1 MAALAPS
8 QRFPILSHWGVTGGE
23 FARQAGPAL
32 QQVDFSVIQTFSF
45 FNAQPA
51 MVERFLQHASNVS
64 SVRRIEDIKA
74 PVGVAHA
81 YDLMHLLAKAINL
94 AGSTQRSAVRDAL
107 ERLPAHR
114 GLVKLYQ
121 PAFTA
126 ARHEALGAREL
137 LMARYRA
144 DGVLVPAK
152 D

>member
-1 MAALAPS
+1 
-8 QRFPILSHWGVTGGE
+8 GVTGGE
-23 FARQAGPAL
+23 FVKQAGAAL

-45 FNAQPA
+45 FNAEPA
-51 MVERFLQHASNVS
+51 MVARFLQHASKVS
-64 SVRRIEDIKA
+64 AVRRIEDIKA

-81 YDLMHLLAKAINL
+81 YDLMHLLAKAIDL
-94 AGSTQRSAVRDAL
+94 AGSTQRSAVRDSL
-107 ERLPAHR
+107 EKLSAHR

-126 ARHEALGAREL
+126 TRHEALGAREL
-137 LMARYRA
+137 LMARYRP